1 MKAVEYRQSN
11 IDEMLDIHHLVS
23 ISLEAAT
30 EVSEA
35 VDIFY
40 FGISSVTCGRF
51 SSLLILLKISM
62 YV

>member
-30 EVSEA
+30 ELSEA

-40 FGISSVTCGRF
+40 FGIF
-51 SSLLILLKISM
+51 
-62 YV
+62 